1 MLTAIAGGLKEI
13 ANPKDDL
20 YKLIVH
26 DDIGRT
32 GIAEEFDDKFRI
44 EFKMRRKEGMA

>member
-1 MLTAIAGGLKEI
+1 LNAIAGGLKEI
-13 ANPKDDL
+13 AYTKDDL

-26 DDIGRT
+26 DDVTGRT